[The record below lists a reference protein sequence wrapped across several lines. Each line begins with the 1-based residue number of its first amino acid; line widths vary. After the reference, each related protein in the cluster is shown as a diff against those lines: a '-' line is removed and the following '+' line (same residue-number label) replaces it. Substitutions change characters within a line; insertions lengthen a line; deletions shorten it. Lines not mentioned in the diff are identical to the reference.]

1 MSARPVSPDC
11 VAGKCG
17 ACDGAAWGHDTDEP
31 ADCSCACHEAEVM
44 SDLWVCALC
53 KTRYVVPSLAR
64 DCERRHES
72 AIIEAKRMLRRAA
85 VSSDGAARIEAALL
99 EVY

>member
-1 MSARPVSPDC
+1 
-11 VAGKCG
+11 
-17 ACDGAAWGHDTDEP
+17 
-31 ADCSCACHEAEVM
+31 M

-72 AIIEAKRMLRRAA
+72 EDR
-85 VSSDGAARIEAALL
+85 
-99 EVY
+99 